1 MDTEN
6 QTFESALGRLE
17 QIVGSLN
24 NGRAPLAE
32 ALELFEE
39 GAGLLAYCS
48 KSLDDAEAKVNLLS
62 NTGENGS
69 PEVQEF
75 TQEEKES

>member
-1 MDTEN
+1 MNEN
-6 QTFESALGRLE
+6 QDNKTFESALGRLE
-17 QIVGSLN
+17 QIVSSLN

-48 KSLDDAEAKVNLLS
+48 KSLDEAEAKVNLLT

-69 PEVQEF
+69 PEEKSFV
-75 TQEEKES
+75 EEE